1 MNHAGIN
8 VYRGD
13 YIESVHRLHIAVVN
27 NKGELIYYLGDP
39 KRIFF
44 ARSSMKPL
52 QAITLIETGAGQAFS
67 FDKAD
72 ISLACASHNGEKIH
86 RSRVLAI
93 LDRLGLTKDDLQC
106 GTHIPRD
113 IESYKDLIKS
123 GQELTPEFCNCSGK
137 HAGML
142 ATAIH
147 LGEEIENY
155 YLLNHPVQQRILD
168 IISELLDFSKE
179 KINIGIDGCG
189 VPVHMMPINIAAK
202 GFAYLADPYAV
213 TNQSY
218 SKALKI
224 IRDSMI
230 AHPEMVAGKNRFNT
244 DVMKAFK
251 GRIVS
256 KSGAEGVQCAGDVE
270 RGIGIAIKTE
280 DGNGRAAI
288 VAMMEVF
295 KQLGIGND
303 KIYGELEEYIEKP
316 IKNHRNEIIG
326 TIRPSFELL
335 KV

>member
-1 MNHAGIN
+1 MSDDGVN

-27 NKGELIYYLGDP
+27 NKGELIYSLGDP
-39 KRIFF
+39 KRMFF
-44 ARSSMKPL
+44 ARSAMKPL
-52 QAITLIETGAGQAFS
+52 QAVPLIETGAGEAFN

-72 ISLACASHNGEKIH
+72 IALACASHNGEKIH

-93 LDRLGLTKDDLQC
+93 LDRLGLTKDALQC

-155 YLLNHPVQQRILD
+155 YLLNHPVQQRVLD

-189 VPVHMMPINIAAK
+189 VPVHMMPICIAAK
-202 GFAYLADPYAV
+202 GFAYLADPHAV
-213 TNQSY
+213 TNKRY
-218 SKALKI
+218 STALKI

-230 AHPEMVAGKNRFNT
+230 AHPEMVAGKDRFNT

-288 VAMMEVF
+288 VAIMEVF

-303 KIYGELEEYIEKP
+303 KIYGELVEYIEKP
-316 IKNHRNEIIG
+316 IKNHRKEIIG
-326 TIRPSFELL
+326 TIKPSFELL